1 MTANESWLLLM
12 EATLAS
18 TVAVLLVLALR
29 RPVRHAFGSGAAY
42 ALWATVPMMVLAVL
56 LPAAIEPMLPVLGV
70 ATPMA
75 EAVASGSAIRSDGSE
90 PFAWIPWAWSFG
102 VVAMLAALVRQ
113 QHRFLAGLGPLRR
126 RPDGHHQSLAT
137 RGLPAVVGVWPRI
150 VLPGDFDQRYSA
162 SERELVLAHEREH
175 LRRGDLPACVL
186 AVLLR
191 SLFWFNPLVHLAAR
205 LFRQDQELACDT
217 GVLRRFPDR
226 RRTYASA
233 MLKTQLADQPLPFGC
248 HWSGS
253 HPIKE
258 RLAMLTRPTPSL
270 ARRLGGL
277 LAVSLLVVA
286 AATAAW
292 ASQPG
297 RPAEVPPGMLL
308 LELGFEVDGEKAHDV
323 RAVVAPDVL
332 HEERFEHAGQ
342 AWHTRWTVTPL
353 ADGTFD
359 LSAVL
364 ERDGETVAEPRLV
377 FRDDAAIKVGQ
388 ETSDGGFKGLAVD
401 FRVSLGPPA
410 PGMAAIGI
418 EGAVPPYPE
427 QAAKAG
433 EGGLVMLKVL
443 VGTDGSARELQ
454 FVPEKSTVPEDSE
467 LVRSTLEVAA
477 KWKFQ
482 PGAREGEPE
491 EGWVLV
497 PVRFDPP
504 AKDTDPDEATGT

>member
-1 MTANESWLLLM
+1 MTASESWLLLT
-12 EATLAS
+12 ETTLAS
-18 TVAVLLVLALR
+18 SVAVLLVLALR
-29 RPVRHAFGSGAAY
+29 HPVRHAFGSGAAY
-42 ALWATVPMMVLAVL
+42 GLWATVPLMLLAVL
-56 LPAAIEPMLPVLGV
+56 LPAAIEPMLPVLGL
-70 ATPMA
+70 APPMV
-75 EAVASGSAIRSDGSE
+75 EAVASGPADRPNGTDASM
-90 PFAWIPWAWSFG
+90 WLPWVWGAG
-102 VVAMLAALVRQ
+102 VLAMLVALVRQ
-113 QHRFLAGLGPLRR
+113 QRRFLAGLGPLRQ
-126 RPDGHHQSLAT
+126 RPDGYHQSLAT
-137 RGLPAVVGVWPRI
+137 QGLPAVVGLWPRI

-162 SERELVLAHEREH
+162 LERELVLAHEREH
-175 LRRGDLPACVL
+175 LRRGDLPACLL
-186 AVLLR
+186 AVLVR

-205 LFRQDQELACDT
+205 RFRQDQELACDT

-226 RRTYASA
+226 RRSYASA

-258 RLAMLTRPTPSL
+258 RLAMLTRPSPSFP
-270 ARRLGGL
+270 RRLGGL
-277 LAVSLLVVA
+277 IAVSMLALG
-286 AATAAW
+286 AATLAW
-292 ASQPG
+292 ATQPG

-308 LELGFEVDGEKAHDV
+308 LELAISVDGDSARDL
-323 RAVVAPDVL
+323 RAVVAPGVV
-332 HEERFEHAGQ
+332 HEERFEYAGE
-342 AWHTRWTVTPL
+342 AWHTRWTVEPL

-364 ERDGETVAEPRLV
+364 ERDGETVAEPRLI
-377 FRDDAAIKVGQ
+377 FRDDAAIKVGS
-388 ETSDGGFKGLAVD
+388 ETSDGGFSGIAVD
-401 FRVSLGPPA
+401 LRVSSGPPA

-418 EGAVPPYPE
+418 EGAVPPYP
-427 QAAKAG
+427 AASAKAG

-467 LVRSTLEVAA
+467 LVRSTLDVAG

-482 PGAREGEPE
+482 PGLRDGEPV

-504 AKDTDPDEATGT
+504 ARDAAPAEPVGS

>member
-1 MTANESWLLLM
+1 MTASDSWLLLM
-12 EATLAS
+12 ETTLAS
-18 TVAVLLVLALR
+18 SLAVLLVLVLR
-29 RPVRHAFGSGAAY
+29 SPVRHAFGSGAAY
-42 ALWATVPMMVLAVL
+42 GLWAIVPLTLLAVM
-56 LPAAIEPMLPVLGV
+56 LPAAIEPTLPVLGI
-70 ATPMA
+70 AAPLLDGG
-75 EAVASGSAIRSDGSE
+75 ASSPGMPKDARE
-90 PFAWIPWAWSFG
+90 TLAWLPWAWGSG
-102 VVAMLAALVRQ
+102 ALAMLLALVWQ
-113 QHRFLAGLGPLRR
+113 QRRFLAGLGPLRR
-126 RPDGHHQSLAT
+126 RPDGYHQSLAT
-137 RGLPAVVGVWPRI
+137 RGLPAVVGLWPRI
-150 VLPGDFDQRYSA
+150 VLPGDFEQRYSE
-162 SERELVLAHEREH
+162 SERQLVLAHEREH

-186 AVLLR
+186 AVALR

-205 LFRQDQELACDT
+205 RFRQDQELACDT
-217 GVLRRFPDR
+217 GVLRRFPDL

-258 RLAMLTRPTPSL
+258 RLAMLTRPSPSL
-270 ARRLGGL
+270 PRRLAGL
-277 LAVSLLVVA
+277 LAVALLAVG
-286 AATAAW
+286 AATFAW

-308 LELGFEVDGEKAHDV
+308 LEVGFEVDGEKAHDM
-323 RAVVAPDVL
+323 RAVVAPGVL

-364 ERDGETVAEPRLV
+364 ERDGETVAEPRLI

-401 FRVSLGPPA
+401 FRVSSGPPA

-482 PGAREGEPE
+482 PGVRDDEAV

-504 AKDTDPDEATGT
+504 AKAAGPDEAAGT